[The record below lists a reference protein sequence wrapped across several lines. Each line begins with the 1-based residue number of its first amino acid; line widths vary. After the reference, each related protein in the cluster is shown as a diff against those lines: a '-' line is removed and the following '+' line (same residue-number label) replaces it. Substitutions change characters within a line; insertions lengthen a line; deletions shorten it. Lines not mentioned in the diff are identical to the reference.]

1 MEKQKGMLQSIVE
14 IFILL
19 KRNIFHIAYFL
30 LTGIVIGF
38 IYANWVMDI
47 NYQSVGK
54 VEIRQTTNETQ
65 LIQITNA
72 IKSEDFYEVVV
83 DKLADEDHDTLPNG
97 NPITTAYISSGITAT
112 YVVNNPL
119 ITVTF
124 DSEYQELTLLTLNTI
139 VDEFVVYGN
148 TNLTVVNNNLHV
160 YQNAEVAT
168 KTGLSNTMIYG
179 LSVVLGV
186 AFGAVVVIVTDYSS
200 GKVLFASDLEMSGF
214 RVYSLTKVKVKK
226 NDELASQK
234 ALTHNILTLQNN
246 LESHIQDRFLKTVAF
261 STFGR
266 SSNVDDLIDLV
277 AKTYALNDQKT
288 LIVDLDLVK
297 PDLHEKYEVE
307 NKVTIVDI
315 AEQGLESVKF
325 KKLQNSLYFLG
336 GKEVTY
342 PSKFFKSDE
351 FRKAISTISKDFD
364 IVLFRLSRVEEDM
377 TNLNALDQF
386 DFLVMNVTINRT
398 SKKKL
403 NEYLSVIENHKYQNV
418 VINTFE
424 K

>member
-1 MEKQKGMLQSIVE
+1 
-14 IFILL
+14 
-19 KRNIFHIAYFL
+19 
-30 LTGIVIGF
+30 
-38 IYANWVMDI
+38 
-47 NYQSVGK
+47 
-54 VEIRQTTNETQ
+54 
-65 LIQITNA
+65 
-72 IKSEDFYEVVV
+72 
-83 DKLADEDHDTLPNG
+83 
-97 NPITTAYISSGITAT
+97 
-112 YVVNNPL
+112 
-119 ITVTF
+119 
-124 DSEYQELTLLTLNTI
+124 
-139 VDEFVVYGN
+139 
-148 TNLTVVNNNLHV
+148 
-160 YQNAEVAT
+160 
-168 KTGLSNTMIYG
+168 
-179 LSVVLGV
+179 VVLGV

-214 RVYSLTKVKVKK
+214 RVYSLTKVKVKR
-226 NDELASQK
+226 NDELASKK

-266 SSNVDDLIDLV
+266 SNDVDDLIDLV

-315 AEQGLESVKF
+315 AEQGLENVKF
-325 KKLQNSLYFLG
+325 KKLQNRLYFLG

-342 PSKFFKSDE
+342 PSKFFKSEE

-403 NEYLSVIENHKYQNV
+403 NEYLSVIENHQYQNV